1 MWWPKQQTFI
11 SHNSGSLKSGHQQV
25 KSWWGPSA
33 GLQIAD
39 VFLWSHM
46 ARGARDPYGAS
57 FISAL
62 ISFMRASFSW
72 PHHLLLV
79 HLLIPSHWGL
89 SFQYMTVG
97 EDLNIQFIT
106 MIICTFIL
114 LIQIVYNDPAFFF
127 VLFCSVILLLI
138 LLWSLHVKDC
148 NISIFNFFQNVQ
160 SEF

>member
-1 MWWPKQQTFI
+1 MEAR
-11 SHNSGSLKSGHQQV
+11 SLKSGHQQV

-46 ARGARDPYGAS
+46 ARRARDPYGAS

-89 SFQYMTVG
+89 SFSIYDCRGGPKYSVHNNDYMSFT
-97 EDLNIQFIT
+97 
-106 MIICTFIL
+106 L

-127 VLFCSVILLLI
+127 VLFCCVFLLLN
-138 LLWSLHVKDC
+138 LLCSLHVKDC
-148 NISIFNFFQNVQ
+148 NVSIFNFFQNVQ